1 MTFLC
6 ISSVAHRFVIAL
18 FAVGLSTAA
27 LAYPTKAITIIVP
40 FPAGAGPDVV
50 ARVLAERLG
59 PQLKEG
65 IIVENRPGA
74 SGMVG
79 ATAVARSLADG
90 HTLLLTPNT
99 LFIAPHLTANDT
111 KPSVDVIADFEPVIM
126 PSQTTMVMVANP
138 KLGVKTARE
147 FADLAKKQTISYA
160 SSGNGSVLHIAGALF
175 SNSAGITMTHVPYRG
190 IAPAVTDV
198 IAGHVQVTFAGLVP
212 VTQHV
217 NSGALTAL
225 AVLDPK
231 RSPTIANVPTAIEQG
246 FTDVAVEGWYAVLAP
261 KGTPRDVV
269 QRLNKELNFILISEE
284 TKQKI
289 EQTGEVVLGG
299 TPDDLAKRMKSDY
312 DRYGEIVRR
321 LKITAE

>member
-1 MTFLC
+1 MTL
-6 ISSVAHRFVIAL
+6 SSQCRLHIAA
-18 FAVGLSTAA
+18 FIFAA
-27 LAYPTKAITIIVP
+27 LATVPAIAFPSKQITIIVP

-50 ARVLAERLG
+50 ARLLAERLA
-59 PQLKEG
+59 PVLKET
-65 IIVENRPGA
+65 IVVENRPGA

-79 ATAVARSLADG
+79 ASAVARAPADG

-99 LFIAPHLTANDT
+99 LFIAPHLTAGDA
-111 KPSVDVIADFEPVIM
+111 KPPVDVIADFEPVIM

-138 KLGVKTARE
+138 KLGATSARD
-147 FADLAKKQTISYA
+147 FAALAKKQTISYA

-175 SNSAGITMTHVPYRG
+175 ASSAEINMTHVPYRG

-198 IAGHVQVTFAGLVP
+198 IAGHVQVTFAGLAP
-212 VTQHV
+212 ITQHV

-231 RSPTIANVPTAIEQG
+231 RSAALPTIPTAMEQG
-246 FTDVAVEGWYAVLAP
+246 FKDVSVEGWYAVLAP
-261 KGTPRDVV
+261 KGTPRPVID
-269 QRLNKELNFILISEE
+269 RLNQELNALLASPD

-299 TPDDLAKRMKSDY
+299 SPEDLAKRMKADY
-312 DRYGEIVRR
+312 ERYGDIIRR

>member
-1 MTFLC
+1 MGGLHLT
-6 ISSVAHRFVIAL
+6 AL
-18 FAVGLSTAA
+18 AFALMFHGPAA
-27 LAYPTKAITIIVP
+27 AYPTKPITIIVP
-40 FPAGAGPDVV
+40 FPAGAGPDVM
-50 ARVLAERLG
+50 ARLIAERLG
-59 PQLKEG
+59 PALKES
-65 IIVENRPGA
+65 IVVENRPGA

-79 ATAVARSLADG
+79 ATAVARAPADG

-99 LFIAPHLTANDT
+99 LFIAPHLTAGDA
-111 KPSVDVIADFEPVIM
+111 KPPVDVIADFDPVIM

-138 KLGVKTARE
+138 KLGVKNAKD

-175 SNSAGITMTHVPYRG
+175 ASSAGVAMTHVPYRG

-198 IAGHVQVTFAGLVP
+198 IAGHIQVTFAGLAP

-231 RSPTIANVPTAIEQG
+231 RSAALPNVATAIEQG
-246 FTDVAVEGWYAVLAP
+246 FKDVAVEGWYAVLAP
-261 KGTPRDVV
+261 KGTPKSVID
-269 QRLNKELNFILISEE
+269 RLNQEINTILTSPE
-284 TKQKI
+284 TKQRI

-299 TPDDLAKRMKSDY
+299 TAEDLGKRVKADF